1 MILIATPCYNGT
13 VHAQYMISLF
23 NMVRTLGN
31 EGVASDIMTPSHESL
46 ITRARNFIANEFV
59 RHEEYS
65 HLLFIDSDLSFPAD
79 TALRYLRADKD
90 IVCGVYPLKYL
101 DLGKVRSVPGG
112 LSDPEAEA
120 ASLDYTVKFK
130 SGEEPDDNGFMS
142 VEYGSTGFM
151 LIKRRV
157 FVEMARAHP
166 ELRYKY
172 SYAALYDHV
181 FDNYAFFDTLIDPD
195 TRDYLPE
202 DYSFCKRW
210 TALGGEVHADMLS
223 RFAHIGSR
231 VYQGDYPRFASYK
244 SQEADGHGGG

>member
-23 NMVRTLGN
+23 NMVRTLAS

-65 HLLFIDSDLSFPAD
+65 HLLFIDSDLAFPAD

-101 DLGKVRSVPGG
+101 NLGKVRAVAADM
-112 LSDPEAEA
+112 SDQEAEA

-130 SGEEPDDNGFMS
+130 PGQVPDDNGFMS

-151 LIKRRV
+151 LVKRRV
-157 FVEMARAHP
+157 FERVAEAHP

-181 FDNYAFFDTLIDPD
+181 FDNCAFFDTLIDPE

-210 TALGGEVHADMLS
+210 TRLGGEVHADMQS
-223 RFAHIGSR
+223 RFTHIGSR
-231 VYQGDYPRFASYK
+231 AFQGDYPRFASYLNAGP
-244 SQEADGHGGG
+244 ERGA